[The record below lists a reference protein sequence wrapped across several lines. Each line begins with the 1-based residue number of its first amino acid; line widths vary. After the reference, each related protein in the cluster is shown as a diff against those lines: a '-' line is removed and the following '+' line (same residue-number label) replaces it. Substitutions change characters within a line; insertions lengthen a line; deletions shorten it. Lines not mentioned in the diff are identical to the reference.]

1 MLENFNHLFL
11 LILYIIHIGLVG
23 FYTFRCIFA
32 PRGLTAEFNTGED
45 SIYLV
50 RVVGTFALSIFL
62 IGVYILFRPNGP
74 TGTWVFFNLI
84 FLLGLFQT
92 LYDMAFYFRVID
104 KDIVAKNGL
113 LDLVVGL
120 FFVASS
126 IILIIGLSD
135 KIYAFS

>member
-1 MLENFNHLFL
+1 MLENFNNLFL
-11 LILYIIHIGLVG
+11 LILYIVHIGLIG
-23 FYTFRCIFA
+23 LYTFRCIFA
-32 PRGLTAEFNTGED
+32 PRGLAAEFNTGED

-62 IGVYILFRPNGP
+62 IGIYILFRSNGP

-92 LYDMAFYFRVID
+92 LYDTAFYLRVID

-120 FFVASS
+120 FFVTSS
-126 IILIIGLSD
+126 IILILGLSD

>member
-1 MLENFNHLFL
+1 MLENFNHF
-11 LILYIIHIGLVG
+11 ISINSIHHSHWLVG

-32 PRGLTAEFNTGED
+32 PRGLAAEFNTSED

-62 IGVYILFRPNGP
+62 IGIYILFRPNGP

-84 FLLGLFQT
+84 FLLGLFQA
-92 LYDMAFYFRVID
+92 LYDTTFYFKVID
-104 KDIVAKNGL
+104 NDIVAKNGL